1 MGVDISIN
9 QWNTCI
15 AANDQSQSSKMNE
28 SQQLTLSDLGWRHI
42 LIATNNNVNVYVY
55 ETMKTIWVCPV
66 CIWTKHIFRANKS
79 WYFHI
84 HISIAYVFRSME
96 KHIKSPVMHL
106 SPVTGQFSVLRYFV
120 SKDSRDHKVTLSVCV
135 CHKR

>member
-28 SQQLTLSDLGWRHI
+28 SQQLTFSDLGWRHI

-84 HISIAYVFRSME
+84 HISIVYVFRSME
-96 KHIKSPVMHL
+96 KHIKSNCEWTSTNVQGHPEMRFQV
-106 SPVTGQFSVLRYFV
+106 FSVLWIHFINEF
-120 SKDSRDHKVTLSVCV
+120 TG
-135 CHKR
+135 